1 MSGRLDKLERENGG
15 LRSEEGSERG
25 VAGGRSCYLRKRL
38 RERWEV
44 RYDLGGSHVWDVK
57 IFWVME
63 H

>member
-1 MSGRLDKLERENGG
+1 
-15 LRSEEGSERG
+15 LRGGSERG
-25 VAGGRSCYLRKRL
+25 VAGGKKLLFEKRL